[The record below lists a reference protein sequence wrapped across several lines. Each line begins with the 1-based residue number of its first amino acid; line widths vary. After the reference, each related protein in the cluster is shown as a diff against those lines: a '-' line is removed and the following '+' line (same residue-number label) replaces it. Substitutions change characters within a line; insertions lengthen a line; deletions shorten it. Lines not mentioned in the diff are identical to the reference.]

1 MTVQTVTVQMPQ
13 TLYQRL
19 ERLAKLTRRPLEK
32 LVVQTLEAGAPP
44 LPDDLP
50 EATRGMLMALEN
62 LDDAALWQVARSV
75 VDPEQWEQHC
85 SLLEKNQQGAL
96 TDAERTHLTYLR
108 QEADALM
115 LRKAYAWVLLKWRGY
130 HLPSLADL
138 EAQA

>member
-19 ERLAKLTRRPLEK
+19 ERLAKLTRRPLEN
-32 LVVQTLEAGAPP
+32 LVVQTLEAGALP

-50 EATRGMLMALEN
+50 EATRGMLTALEN
-62 LDDAALWQVARSV
+62 LDDTALWQVARSV
-75 VDPEQWEQHC
+75 VDPEQWDQHC
-85 SLLEKNQQGAL
+85 LLLEKNQQGTL
-96 TDAERTHLTYLR
+96 TGAERAHLIHLR